1 VDIMKSNFQLQWRV
15 SKLQAGRMIKEFL
28 KEEEIS
34 RIALTDIKFRGGNIL
49 VNEMEVNVRYV
60 LKEGEN
66 LTVIFPPENPS
77 EGISR
82 ERIPLEI
89 LFEDQYLLVVNKPAG
104 MSTIPSR
111 EHPRGSLANALVGYY
126 EEIGIQATSHIV
138 TRLDRDTSGIV
149 LIAKHR
155 HVHHL
160 LSKQQQNSLVKRTYE
175 AFAEG
180 QIIHEEDSVEEP
192 IGRKSDS
199 IIEREVRS
207 DGKYACTHYKVLK
220 RYKEFTHIELHL
232 KTGRTHQIRVHM
244 SFIGHP
250 LLGDDLYGGSLLQI
264 ERQALHCKRIQFQH
278 PFNSQEMKF
287 TAPLPLDMYELIKAD
302 S

>member
-1 VDIMKSNFQLQWRV
+1 MNSRFQLQWEV
-15 SKLQAGRMIKEFL
+15 NPLQAGQTIKEFL

-49 VNEMEVNVRYV
+49 VNGIEVNVRYV
-60 LKEGEN
+60 LKESET
-66 LTVIFPPENPS
+66 LTIIFPPENPS
-77 EGISR
+77 EGIVG
-82 ERIPLEI
+82 ERIPLTI

-111 EHPRGSLANALVGYY
+111 EHPTGSLANALVGYY
-126 EEIGIQATSHIV
+126 EEIGLRATAHIV

-155 HVHHL
+155 HIHHL
-160 LSKQQQNSLVKRTYE
+160 FSKQQQKGHVKRTYE

-180 QIIHEEDSVEEP
+180 SLKHENGSIEEP

-207 DGKYACTHYKVLK
+207 DGQYACTEYKVLN
-220 RYKEFTHIELHL
+220 RYNDFTHVELQL

-250 LLGDDLYGGSLLQI
+250 LLGDDLYGGSLLLI
-264 ERQALHCKRIQFQH
+264 ERQALHCKKIRFPH
-278 PFNSQEMKF
+278 PFSGIDMHF
-287 TAPLPLDMYELIKAD
+287 TAPLPFDMNELIKQG
-302 S
+302 